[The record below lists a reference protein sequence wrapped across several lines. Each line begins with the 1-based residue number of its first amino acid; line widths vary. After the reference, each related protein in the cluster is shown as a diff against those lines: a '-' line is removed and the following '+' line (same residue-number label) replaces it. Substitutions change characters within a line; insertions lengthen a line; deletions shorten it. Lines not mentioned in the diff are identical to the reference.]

1 MAWIIDMEDY
11 RAGFN
16 RTAAEEQIEITDA
29 VAWAKDK
36 LNFEADAAQPK
47 FSQRAP
53 NEASSTARANGVS
66 PRRRRSV
73 VLVASPSLRQSAEFL
88 KKRLKKP

>member
-16 RTAAEEQIEITDA
+16 RTATEEQIEITDA

-53 NEASSTARANGVS
+53 NEASSTARANGAN
-66 PRRRRSV
+66 RRCAPSKYSTARSTNQ
-73 VLVASPSLRQSAEFL
+73 A
-88 KKRLKKP
+88 RLS

>member
-16 RTAAEEQIEITDA
+16 RTATEEQIEITDA

-53 NEASSTARANGVS
+53 KRGILNCSRQWGKSTTSAKRR
-66 PRRRRSV
+66 PRRQSE
-73 VLVASPSLRQSAEFL
+73 PSS
-88 KKRLKKP
+88 KRGISQ